1 MKVWLNEFYS
11 LKLTYANK
19 ETLVFY
25 PFVSNEQIACGMEK
39 KTGILYS
46 LP

>member
-1 MKVWLNEFYS
+1 M
-11 LKLTYANK
+11 YANK

-25 PFVSNEQIACGMEK
+25 PFVSNEQVACGAEK
-39 KTGILYS
+39 KMGLLCS